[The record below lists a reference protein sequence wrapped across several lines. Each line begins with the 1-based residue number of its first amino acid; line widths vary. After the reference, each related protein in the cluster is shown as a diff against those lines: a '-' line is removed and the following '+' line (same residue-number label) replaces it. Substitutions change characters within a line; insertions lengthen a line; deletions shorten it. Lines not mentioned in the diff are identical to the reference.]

1 MGRTAKCKAL
11 PRNSYSRRLQ
21 KRSRTSGAVL
31 ALSTSDMSM
40 QLRAAAATDP
50 GRVRTLNEDVYVA
63 RVDEG
68 LFVVCDGM
76 GGCAAGEVASRL
88 AADAVVDALNAT
100 PSTAQGAPD
109 EDRYLAQTSRLADA
123 VRRSNQVVY
132 DSARH
137 DPRCAGM
144 GTTLVGAWISNHVA
158 SVAHVGDSRAYL
170 WRANRLEPLTRDH
183 SLVELQV
190 RAGLISREQSTQAAG
205 QNVLVRVLG
214 RQPDV
219 AVDISEVPVRR
230 GDYLLLCSDG
240 LTRMV
245 DEAAL
250 ADAIG
255 TLRDPQ
261 AICGSLI
268 DAANR
273 NGGRDNITLVV
284 VEVRGR
290 WWERVADRWMD
301 TGGSRHA
308 DARAAL

>member
-1 MGRTAKCKAL
+1 
-11 PRNSYSRRLQ
+11 
-21 KRSRTSGAVL
+21 
-31 ALSTSDMSM
+31 M
-40 QLRAAAATDP
+40 QLRASAATDP

-88 AADAVVDALNAT
+88 AADTIVEALDAAT
-100 PSTAQGAPD
+100 TVAAAPQAGG
-109 EDRYLAQTSRLADA
+109 YLARTSRFADA
-123 VRRSNQVVY
+123 VRRSNQIVY
-132 DSARH
+132 DCARH
-137 DPRCAGM
+137 DPSRAGM
-144 GTTLVGAWISNHVA
+144 GTTMVGAWISDHVA

-190 RAGLISREQSTQAAG
+190 RAGVLSREQSALAPG
-205 QNVLVRVLG
+205 QNVLVRALG
-214 RQPDV
+214 REPDV
-219 AVDISEVPVRR
+219 TVDVAEVPVRR

-245 DEAAL
+245 DEDAL
-250 ADAIG
+250 ADAVG

-261 AICGSLI
+261 AICRSLI
-268 DAANR
+268 ETANR

-290 WWERVADRWMD
+290 WWERVADRWTD
-301 TGGSRHA
+301 PGGGGRHA
-308 DARAAL
+308 HARAAM